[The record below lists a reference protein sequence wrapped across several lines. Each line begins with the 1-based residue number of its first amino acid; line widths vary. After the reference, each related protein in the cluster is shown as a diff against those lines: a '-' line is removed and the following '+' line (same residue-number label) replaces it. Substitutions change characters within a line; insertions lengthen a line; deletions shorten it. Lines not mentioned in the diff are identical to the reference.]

1 MRLKT
6 QTADPSGNITLF
18 VLDEVPV
25 CRRAETAKAI
35 MAKNSKVEQ
44 VAFRTGENRIEM
56 AGGEFCGN
64 ASRAFGM
71 LLAKERGITGAAEIS
86 IEISGADGAV
96 SVWVNTV
103 ENTASAGM
111 PQPRYAKTRTV
122 ENVTGT
128 LVHLG
133 GIAHFVVEG
142 VEPSVEF
149 FNRAEKLIS
158 EFSALE
164 AYGVIFL
171 EKNGSRMT
179 PLVKVPDAGSLVW
192 EGSCGSGSIACAV
205 TRSIGVNGVYSEKY
219 IQPAGEI
226 IASVTRK
233 NGEIVR
239 ASIGGTV
246 SLGEI
251 REIRINE

>member
-6 QTADPSGNITLF
+6 LKADPAGNITVF
-18 VLDEVPV
+18 VLDEVPAV
-25 CRRAETAKAI
+25 SRAELAKAI
-35 MAKNSKVEQ
+35 MAADPETEQ
-44 VAFRTGENRIEM
+44 VAFRTKENRIEM

-64 ASRAFGM
+64 ASRAFGL
-71 LLAKERGITGAAEIS
+71 LLADERGITGECEVR
-86 IEISGADGAV
+86 IEISGTDGEV
-96 SVWVNTV
+96 PVCVNTA
-103 ENTASAGM
+103 EGTASAEM
-111 PQPRYAKTRTV
+111 PLPQYVGERTV
-122 ENVTGT
+122 GAVTGT

-133 GIAHFVVEG
+133 GIAHFVVED
-142 VEPSVEF
+142 VEPSKEF
-149 FNRAEKLIS
+149 FESAESVFS
-158 EFSALE
+158 EFPTLE

-179 PLVKVPDAGSLVW
+179 PLVKVPEAGSLVW
-192 EGSCGSGSIACAV
+192 EGSCGSGSVACAV

-226 IASVTRK
+226 IASVTRR

-246 SLGEI
+246 RLGEI
-251 REIRINE
+251 RQLTRQ

>member
-1 MRLKT
+1 MLLKT

-18 VLDEVPV
+18 VLNEVSV
-25 CRRAETAKAI
+25 CLRADTAKAI
-35 MAKNSKVEQ
+35 MAKDSKVEQ

-71 LLAKERGITGAAEIS
+71 LLAKERGITGEAKIS
-86 IEISGADGAV
+86 IEISGADGAIPIL
-96 SVWVNTV
+96 VNTV

-111 PQPRYAKTRTV
+111 PLPRYAKMRTV

-251 REIRINE
+251 REIGIE